1 MRMPRLSSWL
11 KGVFGR
17 RRVEREMADEMAF
30 HLQARADHWVL
41 QGLPP
46 AEAARRARLEFGAVD
61 AYKDD
66 CRQAR
71 GLRWLDE
78 LRGDLTYA
86 ARTLRAAP
94 VFTLVAVSI
103 LAIGI
108 GANTAI
114 FSVVEAV
121 MVRRLPVADPG
132 ALRQF
137 AWVEPANRQW
147 RMRYDGSSR
156 READGTRLMT
166 SFAWPVYTE
175 LRDRAT
181 AFSSLFLFA
190 TREINLDATGR
201 AQQAQALV
209 VSGTFVDGLGVQ
221 PLIGRGIGPDD
232 DRLDAPPVVMLSH
245 RLWRTAFGGDATVL
259 GRTIRVNATP
269 VVVIGVTSPV
279 FEGLQPGQP
288 FDVMLPLASVA
299 ALVEGTEHPLDE
311 RRWAFNVMGRLRPGV
326 DDARAAAETDALFRS
341 AMPAE
346 YGRDG
351 HPPQLVLQP
360 GGQGLDRLRLA
371 YARPLYLLT
380 AIMAVVLC
388 IACANVAGLLLMRTA
403 ARQRELAMRLALGA
417 GRARLVRQLLTESV
431 ALAALGAACGLG
443 LALLI
448 RGSLLPALNG
458 DEVPIDL
465 TLGLSPWVLWFS
477 IAACVV
483 VGLACGILP
492 AMRAA
497 PAHATLTLGRVVSAR
512 SPGGPRLFAGRTLIA
527 VQVALSLVLV
537 VGAALFIRSL
547 LNLRSQAL
555 GFRADHL
562 LLFRMDATTAGYE
575 DGRLLDF
582 YERVLERVSALPGVD
597 AAAFSRWGLLEG
609 GATRDGIRMPD
620 TPPGRQDVPVHVH
633 YVSPGFFATMGIPML
648 AGRDLSTG
656 DRETSARVAVIN
668 QALARQ
674 IARGGPDAVGRR
686 FLFEAPDRPVEV
698 VGLVADARFAS
709 LRDQAPATMYLP
721 YRQYRQ
727 HRMSFAARVDGEPAA
742 LAESVRQAVAGV
754 DAGVPLFGVRTQLE
768 QLDVAVR
775 QERVFAWLAS
785 GFGVLALTLA
795 CLGIYGTLGYGVA
808 RRWPEIGVRMAL
820 GATRRDVVSLILR
833 ESLAP
838 VLVGAIA
845 GVGLALATTRFVQSQ
860 LFEVAPR
867 DPIALVAATAA
878 LVVAAAIAAWLPSR
892 RAAGVDPV
900 TALRCE

>member
-1 MRMPRLSSWL
+1 M
-11 KGVFGR
+11 
-17 RRVEREMADEMAF
+17 
-30 HLQARADHWVL
+30 
-41 QGLPP
+41 
-46 AEAARRARLEFGAVD
+46 
-61 AYKDD
+61 
-66 CRQAR
+66 
-71 GLRWLDE
+71 
-78 LRGDLTYA
+78 
-86 ARTLRAAP
+86 
-94 VFTLVAVSI
+94 
-103 LAIGI
+103 
-108 GANTAI
+108 
-114 FSVVEAV
+114 
-121 MVRRLPVADPG
+121 
-132 ALRQF
+132 
-137 AWVEPANRQW
+137 
-147 RMRYDGSSR
+147 
-156 READGTRLMT
+156 
-166 SFAWPVYTE
+166 
-175 LRDRAT
+175 
-181 AFSSLFLFA
+181 
-190 TREINLDATGR
+190 
-201 AQQAQALV
+201 
-209 VSGTFVDGLGVQ
+209 
-221 PLIGRGIGPDD
+221 
-232 DRLDAPPVVMLSH
+232 
-245 RLWRTAFGGDATVL
+245 
-259 GRTIRVNATP
+259 
-269 VVVIGVTSPV
+269 
-279 FEGLQPGQP
+279 
-288 FDVMLPLASVA
+288 
-299 ALVEGTEHPLDE
+299 
-311 RRWAFNVMGRLRPGV
+311 
-326 DDARAAAETDALFRS
+326 
-341 AMPAE
+341 
-346 YGRDG
+346 
-351 HPPQLVLQP
+351 
-360 GGQGLDRLRLA
+360 
-371 YARPLYLLT
+371 
-380 AIMAVVLC
+380 
-388 IACANVAGLLLMRTA
+388 
-403 ARQRELAMRLALGA
+403 
-417 GRARLVRQLLTESV
+417 
-431 ALAALGAACGLG
+431 
-443 LALLI
+443 
-448 RGSLLPALNG
+448 
-458 DEVPIDL
+458 
-465 TLGLSPWVLWFS
+465 
-477 IAACVV
+477 
-483 VGLACGILP
+483 
-492 AMRAA
+492 
-497 PAHATLTLGRVVSAR
+497 
-512 SPGGPRLFAGRTLIA
+512 
-527 VQVALSLVLV
+527 QVALSLVLV